1 MAGNSETGRE
11 TGGEALV
18 RALLEEGTE
27 HIFCLPGESYLAVL
41 DALHDVADRIKL
53 ITCRHEGGAANMAEA
68 AGKLPV
74 NGIMRPGICF
84 VTRGPGATHA
94 SIGVHTALQNSTP
107 MILFIGQVPRPHL
120 GREAFQEI
128 DYRQMF
134 TGVAKHVMQV
144 EDAARMAEAVHE
156 AFAIALS
163 GRPGPVVVALP
174 EDMLRETCDVTPPR
188 GPTVRETRAPG
199 QADVAAV
206 LEALKTAERPLA
218 ILGGPGW
225 SDAGMAAAAKFLE
238 ANEIPAAVAFRSQDL
253 IDNRHGC
260 YAGDLGFTVNG
271 ALVARLRDADVILA
285 LGTRLGEITTGGYE
299 YLTAPR
305 PDQRLIHIHAG
316 AGELGRVYEAEVS
329 VHADPGAFASAIAG
343 ENLGR
348 ADDWRDWRQAA
359 RADYETWL
367 KPHPVPGP
375 VQLGEIVEWLN
386 QRLPE
391 DAIITNGA
399 GNYTGWLHRNY
410 QYKAPHT
417 QLAPKS
423 GAMGYGVP
431 AAVAAKII
439 QPGRTVVCFAG
450 DGCFLMTGQE
460 LATAV
465 RYGAAVIFLV
475 FNNAMYGTIR
485 MHQERDYPGRV
496 SGTDLTNPDFVAY
509 AEAFG
514 ANGVR
519 VTQTQEFAPAFEKAL
534 TAALPTLIEIAVDA
548 EAITTGATLSG
559 IRGS

>member
-1 MAGNSETGRE
+1 MTGKTE

-18 RALLEEGTE
+18 RALLEEGTD
-27 HIFCLPGESYLAVL
+27 IVFCLPGESYLAVL
-41 DALHDVADRIKL
+41 DALHDAGQIKL

-68 AGKLPV
+68 AGKLT
-74 NGIMRPGICF
+74 GRPGICF

-94 SIGVHTALQNSTP
+94 SIGVHTAFQNSTP
-107 MILFIGQVPRPHL
+107 MILFIGQVPLGHM

-128 DYRQMF
+128 DYEKMF
-134 TGVAKHVMQV
+134 GDIAKHVEQV
-144 EDAARMAEAVHE
+144 ENAGDMADAAHSAFEIAMA
-156 AFAIALS
+156 

-174 EDMLRETCDVTPPR
+174 EDMLREACAVTEPR
-188 GPTVRETRAPG
+188 EIITRETREPG
-199 QADVAAV
+199 EADVHAA
-206 LEALKTAERPLA
+206 LAALKTASRPLA

-225 SDAGMAAAAKFLE
+225 SEAGIAATARFLE

-253 IDNRHGC
+253 IDNRHPC
-260 YAGDLGFTVNG
+260 YVGDLGFTVNG
-271 ALVARLRDADVILA
+271 LLVARVKEADLIMA
-285 LGTRLGEITTGGYE
+285 LGTRLGEITTGGYQ
-299 YLTAPR
+299 YLTP
-305 PDQRLIHIHAG
+305 PKPQQRLIHIHAE
-316 AGELGRVYEAEVS
+316 ASELGRVYEAEVA
-329 VHADPGAFASAIAG
+329 VHADPGAFAEAIVG
-343 ENLGR
+343 EDLGR
-348 ADDWRDWRQAA
+348 ADDWQDWRADA
-359 RADYETWL
+359 RADYENWL

-375 VQLGEIVEWLN
+375 VQLGEIVQWLN

-439 QPGRTVVCFAG
+439 QPDRTVVCFAG

-465 RYGAAVIFLV
+465 RYEAAAIFLV

-485 MHQERDYPGRV
+485 MHQERAYPGRV

-509 AEAFG
+509 AHAFG
-514 ANGVR
+514 AEGVL
-519 VTQTQEFAPAFEKAL
+519 VEKTEDFMPAFEKAL
-534 TAALPTLIEIAVDA
+534 TAAKTKRVPTLIEIAVDP
-548 EAITTGATLSG
+548 EAIATEATLSG
-559 IRGS
+559 IRGR

>member
-1 MAGNSETGRE
+1 MAGNQE

-18 RALLEEGTE
+18 RALVDEGAE
-27 HIFCLPGESYLAVL
+27 YVFCLPGESYLAVL

-68 AGKLPV
+68 AGKLT
-74 NGIMRPGICF
+74 GRPGICF

-94 SIGVHTALQNSTP
+94 SIGVHTAFQNSTP

-134 TGVAKHVMQV
+134 AGVAKHVIEV
-144 EDAARMAEAVHE
+144 PEAAHMTAAVHE
-156 AFAIALS
+156 AFAVALS
-163 GRPGPVVVALP
+163 DRPGPVVVALP
-174 EDMLRETCDVTPPR
+174 EDMLRETCDVTAPR
-188 GPTVRETRAPG
+188 GPTVCEPHAPE
-199 QADVAAV
+199 QADVAAA

-218 ILGGPGW
+218 LLGGPGW
-225 SDAGMAAAAKFLE
+225 SEAGMTAAANFLE

-253 IDNRHGC
+253 IDNRHRC
-260 YAGDLGFTVNG
+260 YVGDLGFTVNA
-271 ALVARLRDADVILA
+271 ALVARVREADVILA
-285 LGTRLGEITTGGYE
+285 LGTRLGEITTGSYE
-299 YLTAPR
+299 YLTPPK

-316 AGELGRVYEAEVS
+316 AGELGRVYEAQVA
-329 VHADPGAFASAIAG
+329 VHADPGAFAQAVAD
-343 ENLGR
+343 EDLGR
-348 ADDWRDWRQAA
+348 ADDWRGWREAA
-359 RADYETWL
+359 RADYEAWL

-375 VQLGEIVEWLN
+375 VQLGEILAWMN
-386 QRLPE
+386 QRLPA

-423 GAMGYGVP
+423 GAMGYGAP

-439 QPGRTVVCFAG
+439 QPERTVVCFAG

-460 LATAV
+460 LATAM

-485 MHQERDYPGRV
+485 MHQERAYPGRV

-509 AEAFG
+509 AKAFG
-514 ANGVR
+514 AHGVR
-519 VTQTQEFAPAFEKAL
+519 VEKTGEFAPAFEKAL

-548 EAITTGATLSG
+548 EAIATQATLSG
-559 IRGS
+559 IRGDKAPQ